1 MMSGY
6 VGVREVLC
14 NQWKR
19 CVSLLKA
26 NGPEFEVGAVGEL
39 EALKRRFHISIVAT
53 SGLIRN
59 LFGGSYV

>member
-1 MMSGY
+1 MMNGF
-6 VGVREVLC
+6 VGVWEVLC
-14 NQWKR
+14 NQSSNY
-19 CVSLLKA
+19 VSLLKA

-53 SGLIRN
+53 SGLNRN